1 MSQNILINS
10 VFYDGELAEVLFKPD
25 NDDVVLNFDEITLP
39 FLFEPNLL
47 YPPREIYGTYTIKP
61 VSSNC
66 PYFLNVVRPT
76 PTPTPTVT
84 PTRTPTPTP
93 TSTVTPTPTFDPCKV
108 PSPTPTSTQ
117 TPTPTPTISVTPTP
131 TPTWD
136 ICVTPLPPFEVTIM
150 LEIMPGSVILK
161 STISYNRPLTNDTYI
176 CFDAILTTKTNE
188 RIVVPKQ
195 ILINAGTMT
204 GIFETRLDMDFN
216 SLKDVVIVEN
226 NRIERSDIIPDF
238 KVYTQKQT
246 TPTPTPTKTTTPTP
260 TPTKTTDSTNTPTN
274 TPTSTPTNTPTP
286 TVTPSLGASPT
297 PTSTNTPT
305 PTVTPTNT
313 PTTTPTNTP
322 TNTPTTTPTVTPTNT
337 LTATPTPTPTSTE
350 TPTPTP
356 TISETPTP
364 TPTTTITQTPTPTPT
379 PTSTPTTIPK
389 IYFGKSVNA
398 NFNSGDE
405 LLLSTIDTSQTTNL
419 YLEIPSGSGYFY
431 ILIPSTSNQPSIFR
445 NSNWGCNGNVIPITT
460 KPDINIIDNLGNST
474 IYSIYRSYVSTSAKV
489 DVWLCE

>member
-1 MSQNILINS
+1 
-10 VFYDGELAEVLFKPD
+10 
-25 NDDVVLNFDEITLP
+25 
-39 FLFEPNLL
+39 
-47 YPPREIYGTYTIKP
+47 
-61 VSSNC
+61 
-66 PYFLNVVRPT
+66 
-76 PTPTPTVT
+76 
-84 PTRTPTPTP
+84 
-93 TSTVTPTPTFDPCKV
+93 
-108 PSPTPTSTQ
+108 
-117 TPTPTPTISVTPTP
+117 
-131 TPTWD
+131 
-136 ICVTPLPPFEVTIM
+136 M

-161 STISYNRPLTNDTYI
+161 STISYNRPLTTNTYI
-176 CFDAILTTKTNE
+176 SFDAILTTKTNE
-188 RIVVPKQ
+188 RIVVPKE
-195 ILINAGTMT
+195 ILIDAGTMN

-216 SLKDVVIVEN
+216 SLKDVVILEN
-226 NRIERSDIIPDF
+226 SKILGSNIIPDF
-238 KVYTQKQT
+238 KISTQKQT
-246 TPTPTPTKTTTPTP
+246 TPTPTPTKTIDPTNTPTP
-260 TPTKTTDSTNTPTN
+260 TPTKTTDPTNTSTNTPTN
-274 TPTSTPTNTPTP
+274 TPTSTPTNTPTSTPTP

-337 LTATPTPTPTSTE
+337 LTATPTPTPTNTLTSTPTNTPTPTSTE

-419 YLEIPSGSGYFY
+419 YLEIPSGPGYFY

-474 IYSIYRSYVSTSAKV
+474 IYSIYRSYVSTFAKV

>member
-1 MSQNILINS
+1 MSQSIVINS

-84 PTRTPTPTP
+84 PTRTPTPT
-93 TSTVTPTPTFDPCKV
+93 
-108 PSPTPTSTQ
+108 
-117 TPTPTPTISVTPTP
+117 ISVTPTP

-136 ICVTPLPPFEVTIM
+136 ICVTPLPPFEVIIM

-161 STISYNRPLTNDTYI
+161 STISYNRPLTTNTYI
-176 CFDAILTTKTNE
+176 SFDAILTTKTNE
-188 RIVVPKQ
+188 RIVVPKE
-195 ILINAGTMT
+195 ILIDAGTMN

-216 SLKDVVIVEN
+216 SLKDVVILEN
-226 NRIERSDIIPDF
+226 SKILGSNIIPDF
-238 KVYTQKQT
+238 KISTQKQT
-246 TPTPTPTKTTTPTP
+246 TPTPTPTKTIDPTNTPTP
-260 TPTKTTDSTNTPTN
+260 TPTKTTDPTNTSTNTPTN
-274 TPTSTPTNTPTP
+274 TPTSTPTNTPTSTPTP

-337 LTATPTPTPTSTE
+337 LTATPTPTPTNTLTSTPTNTPTPTSTE

-419 YLEIPSGSGYFY
+419 YLEIPSGPGYFY